1 MSMWSRLTNVFRF
14 GRVAR
19 ELDDLIL
26 HLRAN
31 EEEIGI
37 WVFRTEGSADL
48 VEAHDRALQEHAG
61 DWLVR
66 EVRLYLKRTLKFH
79 IHDEKN
85 ESKTG
90 DKVLIVETRPLSKT
104 KRWRLMKVLERAV

>member
-1 MSMWSRLTNVFRF
+1 MSTVTETTQPLETDDRGDRK
-14 GRVAR
+14 RV
-19 ELDDLIL
+19 
-26 HLRAN
+26 
-31 EEEIGI
+31 IG
-37 WVFRTEGSADL
+37 VVVSDKMLKTRVVSVTEHYQHPVYGK
-48 VEAHDRALQEHAG
+48 
-61 DWLVR
+61 
-66 EVRLYLKRTLKFH
+66 YLKRTLKFH